1 MFVKNSNKV
10 VYWYSIWKRMRN
22 LTNKK
27 IEKDA
32 VFELV
37 NYIEDHIDE
46 IILQC
51 MEEFQTLNR
60 CRRQQGSYE
69 KIMIDRYCV
78 RNAIKN
84 INSQQICISSNEEGG
99 DEKEKESKEE
109 RHSQLKGVF
118 PEVV

>member
-1 MFVKNSNKV
+1 
-10 VYWYSIWKRMRN
+10 MRD

-37 NYIEDHIDE
+37 NYIEDHIDK

-51 MEEFQTLNR
+51 MEEFKTLNR
-60 CRRQQGSYE
+60 CRRQQGAYE

-84 INSQQICISSNEEGG
+84 INSQQICKSPDRGGG
-99 DEKEKESKEE
+99 DEKEGENEEE
-109 RHSQLKGVF
+109 RHSQLEGFF